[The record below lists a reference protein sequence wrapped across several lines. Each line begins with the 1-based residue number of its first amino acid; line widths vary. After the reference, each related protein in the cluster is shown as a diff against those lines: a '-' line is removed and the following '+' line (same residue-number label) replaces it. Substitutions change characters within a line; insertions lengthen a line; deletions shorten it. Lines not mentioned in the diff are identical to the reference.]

1 MKKSEINFQIELDE
15 SNLPKAIKW
24 DASDKEGEGLESTK
38 SISLNV
44 WDNLNHSTLRI
55 DLWTDEMSVVEMKRF
70 YIDILGGMAQ
80 TILNST
86 GDEYMSEEIKDLC
99 DRLVKHVNEENKKS
113 DKREQWF
120 SVGFPM
126 SWSHTKQL
134 THTKKKLVILF
145 FKKNTRQSLRYNFCA
160 LKGVCAN

>member
-1 MKKSEINFQIELDE
+1 MKNSEIKFRVELDE
-15 SNLPKAIKW
+15 KSLPKAISW

-55 DLWTDEMSVVEMKRF
+55 DLWTEEMSVVEMKRF

-86 GDEYMSEEIKDLC
+86 GDEYMSEEMKELC
-99 DRLVKHVNEENKKS
+99 DRMVKHVNEENKGSK
-113 DKREQWF
+113 
-120 SVGFPM
+120 
-126 SWSHTKQL
+126 
-134 THTKKKLVILF
+134 
-145 FKKNTRQSLRYNFCA
+145 
-160 LKGVCAN
+160 

>member
-1 MKKSEINFQIELDE
+1 MKKSEIKFQVELDE
-15 SNLPKAIKW
+15 QSLPKAISW

-55 DLWTDEMSVVEMKRF
+55 DLWTEEMSVVEMKRF

-86 GDEYMSEEIKDLC
+86 SDEYMSEEIKALC
-99 DRLVKHVNEENKKS
+99 DRLVQHVNEENKK
-113 DKREQWF
+113 
-120 SVGFPM
+120 
-126 SWSHTKQL
+126 
-134 THTKKKLVILF
+134 
-145 FKKNTRQSLRYNFCA
+145 A
-160 LKGVCAN
+160 